1 VIVLV
6 VLLEDRIEVSEVL
19 VLVLVAG
26 NDDAEGDF
34 LVLADLVLLLVLE
47 LFLQDDLFHLLYRV
61 LKRLSDG

>member
-1 VIVLV
+1 MIVLV